1 MIFLNVRFKFTIKFI
16 VICIQL
22 KNQKTKYG
30 FMFKIFTKSR
40 KKITRFILAL
50 LLELKRYV
58 LKLI

>member
-1 MIFLNVRFKFTIKFI
+1 MIFLNVRFKYTTNFI

-22 KNQKTKYG
+22 KNQITKYG

-50 LLELKRYV
+50 
-58 LKLI
+58 